1 MTICVKNLRNW
12 RVIRRVE
19 CGLSIKLK
27 RVPELLPAGF
37 GRATEKNVAA
47 FGGFLVNNAQRICVL
62 RGQRAGIEV
71 GFDKSAGKTYDDE
84 GLRRWAAIAALPG
97 RVDAADGVWQS
108 TVRPIEVNGA
118 YFTVIFRQDAEVRAR
133 FGRQGI
139 ANLREG

>member
-1 MTICVKNLRNW
+1 MTSCVKNLRNW

-62 RGQRAGIEV
+62 RGERAGIEV
-71 GFDKSAGKTYDDE
+71 GFDKSAGKAHDDE

-97 RVDAADGVWQS
+97 RVDAADGAGQS
-108 TVRPIEVNGA
+108 KAWGIETDRP
-118 YFTVIFRQDAEVRAR
+118 
-133 FGRQGI
+133 
-139 ANLREG
+139 